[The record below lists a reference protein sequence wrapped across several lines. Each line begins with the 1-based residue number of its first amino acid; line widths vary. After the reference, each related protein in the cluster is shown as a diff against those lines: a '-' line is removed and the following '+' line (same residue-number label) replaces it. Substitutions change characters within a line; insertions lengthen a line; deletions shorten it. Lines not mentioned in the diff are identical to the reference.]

1 MGQFLGSRPPTRAW
15 LSSGYERIARS
26 FRNAALIVSTP
37 RSARGG
43 SGHGFTDVRRY
54 TIDASVFVNAFN
66 AGEQGHATSRALLAA
81 IQNAAEPVVVPTLLL
96 VEVASAIARIQHD
109 SLEGVRY
116 ASAISALPHVTL
128 ISLSATLA
136 RNAAEVAANLLVRG
150 SDGVYL
156 VVAEMYA
163 TTLISLDKEQL
174 TRGAR
179 IATCQTPEQALVHLG
194 G

>member
-1 MGQFLGSRPPTRAW
+1 M
-15 LSSGYERIARS
+15 
-26 FRNAALIVSTP
+26 STP
-37 RSARGG
+37 RSARSG
-43 SGHGFTDVRRY
+43 SGPGFPQEWRY

-66 AGEQGHATSRALLAA
+66 AGEHGHATSRDLLAA
-81 IQNAAEPVVVPTLLL
+81 IQNAAEPVIVPTLLL

-109 SLEGVRY
+109 PLEGVRY

-136 RNAAEVAANLLVRG
+136 RDSAEVAANLLVRG
-150 SDGVYL
+150 SDAVYL
-156 VVAEMYA
+156 RVAQMYG

-174 TRGAR
+174 ARGAR
-179 IATCQTPEQALVHLG
+179 IATCQTPEQALVHFG